1 MGLTTAF
8 VALAL
13 LCLAACE
20 QGVDVSQPAF
30 PLVSTRPVDG
40 SEQSTETGQNE
51 DGLNP
56 KIRAAIHSK
65 FDDILDAAN
74 WLNPQ
79 VIVVP
84 KGVEVRSASLAGG
97 TRTAR
102 LDELRRVL
110 IGLPISAWP
119 YGRVVLVTEIG
130 LVGRLD
136 DLELIE
142 RNRDEAA
149 RVLKALAIEANWG
162 PA

>member
-1 MGLTTAF
+1 MAVSRSPRLDRNRTSQS
-8 VALAL
+8 LAT
-13 LCLAACE
+13 
-20 QGVDVSQPAF
+20 S
-30 PLVSTRPVDG
+30 
-40 SEQSTETGQNE
+40 E

-110 IGLPISAWP
+110 VGLPISAWP

-136 DLELIE
+136 DLELIK

-149 RVLKALAIEANWG
+149 RVLKALAIEANWW

>member
-1 MGLTTAF
+1 MSCSPPSAWRLPGQLMAVSRSPRLDRNRTSQS
-8 VALAL
+8 LAT
-13 LCLAACE
+13 
-20 QGVDVSQPAF
+20 S
-30 PLVSTRPVDG
+30 
-40 SEQSTETGQNE
+40 E

-110 IGLPISAWP
+110 VGLPISAWP

-136 DLELIE
+136 DLELIK

-149 RVLKALAIEANWG
+149 RVLKALAIEANWW